1 MIRLSVGSRNKC
13 KFHLERITNHP
24 KWDMNQIA
32 LTRND
37 KSRGECFRVELQKP
51 LKHFYYIILS
61 SREYSL
67 HKKKYPTKNVG

>member
-51 LKHFYYIILS
+51 LKHFLLYHITI
-61 SREYSL
+61 
-67 HKKKYPTKNVG
+67 